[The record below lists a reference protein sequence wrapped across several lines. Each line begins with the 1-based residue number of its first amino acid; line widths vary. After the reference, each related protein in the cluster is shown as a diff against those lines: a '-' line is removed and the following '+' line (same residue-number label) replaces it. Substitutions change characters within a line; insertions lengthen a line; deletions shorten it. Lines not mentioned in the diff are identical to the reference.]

1 MLQDQILRLRD
12 VVRHLR
18 GPDGCKWDQKQ
29 KISDFI
35 SFMREELDEL
45 EEACKKKDIPN
56 FREELGDV
64 LCQIMFIGEICEE
77 KKWFTLS
84 ESVFTITEK
93 LIRRHPHIFNIS
105 GNDLESDQVIEQ
117 WNKIKATEK
126 KQKDYFIETT
136 THMKDAFCFAEMVQR
151 KASSVKFDWKDPID
165 VLEKVKEEINEL
177 EEVMEISDQDKIED
191 EIGDVLF
198 SVINLSRF
206 LKVDLGKA
214 LKRSS
219 DKFVERFKKIEDRLA
234 ESGADLLDS
243 DFSTMDEIWDSIKA
257 GNVKKDN

>member
-1 MLQDQILRLRD
+1 
-12 VVRHLR
+12 
-18 GPDGCKWDQKQ
+18 
-29 KISDFI
+29 
-35 SFMREELDEL
+35 
-45 EEACKKKDIPN
+45 
-56 FREELGDV
+56 
-64 LCQIMFIGEICEE
+64 
-77 KKWFTLS
+77 
-84 ESVFTITEK
+84 
-93 LIRRHPHIFNIS
+93 
-105 GNDLESDQVIEQ
+105 
-117 WNKIKATEK
+117 
-126 KQKDYFIETT
+126 
-136 THMKDAFCFAEMVQR
+136 R